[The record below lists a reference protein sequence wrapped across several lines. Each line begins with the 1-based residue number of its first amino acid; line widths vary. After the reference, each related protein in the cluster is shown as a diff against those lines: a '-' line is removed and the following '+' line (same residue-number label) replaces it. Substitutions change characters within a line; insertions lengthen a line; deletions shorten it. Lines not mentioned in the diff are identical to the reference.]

1 MTDPV
6 AIATKALLDA
16 IERLANARA
25 QAAFT
30 ALTQGKAAASA
41 RVERRPPPPAS
52 NGARKKKWTKRP
64 SSELAHLAEQMMAY
78 VAKNPG
84 QQMGTIASAL
94 RVKPYD
100 LTRPSQILKRAG
112 RLFTTGKVQ
121 NTEYYPQELRS

>member
-1 MTDPV
+1 MTTDPV
-6 AIATKALLDA
+6 ASATKALLDA

-30 ALTQGKAAASA
+30 ALTQGKATAAT

-64 SSELAHLAEQMMAY
+64 SAELAHLAEQMAAY

-84 QQMGTIASAL
+84 QKMETIASAL
-94 RVKPYD
+94 RVKPRD
-100 LTRPSQILKRAG
+100 LTRPAQNLRRAG
-112 RLFTTGKVQ
+112 RLFSTGKVQ
-121 NTEYYPQELRS
+121 TTEYYPQELR